1 MIYCQACEQ
10 LSRASFTVSLPAIM
24 ITPAFSAEFREAMEA
39 AKGVSPNEGFQ
50 RCIEVID
57 KHNMWYE
64 FEGTADN
71 FLVHTENRSK
81 LMINPTKAHRVGDQ
95 VHHAGADFK
104 QLDAA

>member
-1 MIYCQACEQ
+1 
-10 LSRASFTVSLPAIM
+10 M
-24 ITPAFSAEFREAMEA
+24 ITPAFSAEFRETMDA

-71 FLVHTENRSK
+71 FLVHTENRSE
-81 LMINPTKAHRVGDQ
+81 LMLNPTKAHRVGDQ

-104 QLDAA
+104 QLDAAYAFELSKETARRALKHRSYT